1 MSQDFYWEFEQLYR
15 GPEFLIKGRLQ
26 AYKPVLNHLREA
38 LPGCVMVDVGCGRG
52 EWLTLLS
59 ENGLRGIGVDTNE
72 SMVQRC
78 HEQGLEAHLAD
89 ALTYL
94 ENCASDSLGM
104 VTGFHIVEH
113 IPGDKLQALFTE
125 VFRVL
130 RPGGVVIFETPNPE
144 NLLVSTA
151 SFYLDPTHLHPL
163 PRQLLQ
169 FYAQWAGFSQSFILR
184 LQEQRE
190 LYDQA
195 PETLKNVLGAVSP
208 DHALVAFK
216 SDQPWVVYETLAQHE
231 REGGL
236 SQQIVIE
243 RFDAALQRDR
253 TQLERLQ
260 QQVADLQASMASLTA
275 ESSDLRG
282 LLAEVE
288 TRQMS
293 VRDELSA
300 LAADRDAS
308 REYELK
314 QDGRLS
320 NIEQAL
326 SKTFGTRVRRKLKA
340 IMGR

>member
-26 AYKPVLNHLREA
+26 AYQPVLDHLREA
-38 LPGCVMVDVGCGRG
+38 LPDGVAVDVGCGRG

-59 ENGLRGIGVDTNE
+59 ENGIRGIGVDTNE

-78 HEQGLEAHLAD
+78 HEQGIEAHLAD
-89 ALTYL
+89 ALAYL
-94 ENCASDSLGM
+94 KSCADDSLGM

-113 IPGDKLQALFTE
+113 IPEDKLQALFAE

-169 FYAQWAGFSQSFILR
+169 FYALWAGFSQSFILR

-190 LYDQA
+190 HYEQA
-195 PETLKNVLGAVSP
+195 PETLRSVLGAVSP

-216 SDQPWVVYETLAQHE
+216 SDQPWAVYDALAQHE
-231 REGGL
+231 RDCGL
-236 SQQIVIE
+236 SQHAVIE
-243 RFDAALQRDR
+243 RFDASLQRDR
-253 TQLERLQ
+253 AKLEQQQ
-260 QQVADLQASMASLTA
+260 QQVADLQNSLASLVA
-275 ESSDLRG
+275 EASYLRG
-282 LLAEVE
+282 LLSEVE
-288 TRQMS
+288 TRQLSMQDDLLAS
-293 VRDELSA
+293 QEAHRAHDLQQDE
-300 LAADRDAS
+300 
-308 REYELK
+308 
-314 QDGRLS
+314 RLS

-326 SKTFGTRVRRKLKA
+326 GKTFGTRVRRKLKA

>member
-1 MSQDFYWEFEQLYR
+1 MSQDFYWEFEQIYR

-26 AYKPVLNHLREA
+26 AYQPVLDHLREA
-38 LPGCVMVDVGCGRG
+38 LPDCVAVDVGCGRG
-52 EWLTLLS
+52 EWLTLLA
-59 ENGLRGIGVDTNE
+59 ENGFRGIGVDTNE

-89 ALTYL
+89 ALAYL
-94 ENCASDSLGM
+94 QSCSSDSLGM

-113 IPGDKLQALFTE
+113 VPGDKLQALFAE

-169 FYAQWAGFSQSFILR
+169 FYAQWAGFSRSFILR

-190 LYDQA
+190 LYEQA
-195 PETLKNVLGAVSP
+195 PETLKSVLGAVSP

-216 SDQPWVVYETLAQHE
+216 SDQQWAVYETLVQHE
-231 REGGL
+231 QDGGL
-236 SQQIVIE
+236 SQQAVIE
-243 RFDAALQRDR
+243 RFDAGLQRER
-253 TQLERLQ
+253 MQLAQLQ
-260 QQVADLQASMASLTA
+260 QQVADLHGSVASLAA
-275 ESSDLRG
+275 EASHLQG
-282 LLAEVE
+282 LLTEVE
-288 TRQMS
+288 TRQHS
-293 VRDELSA
+293 ARDEQEA
-300 LAADRDAS
+300 RRAHDRQ
-308 REYELK
+308 
-314 QDGRLS
+314 QDERLS

-326 SKTFGTRVRRKLKA
+326 GKTFGTRVRRKLKA
-340 IMGR
+340 LIGR

>member
-26 AYKPVLNHLREA
+26 AYQPVLDHLREA
-38 LPGCVMVDVGCGRG
+38 LPDCVAVDVGCGRG
-52 EWLTLLS
+52 EWLTLLA

-78 HEQGLEAHLAD
+78 HDQGLEAHLAD
-89 ALTYL
+89 ALAYL
-94 ENCASDSLGM
+94 QSCSSDSLGL

-113 IPGDKLQALFTE
+113 IPGDKLQALFAE

-169 FYAQWAGFSQSFILR
+169 FYAQWAGFSHSFILR

-190 LYDQA
+190 LYEQA
-195 PETLKNVLGAVSP
+195 PETLKSVLGAVSP

-216 SDQPWVVYETLAQHE
+216 SDQQWAVYETLLQHE
-231 REGGL
+231 QDGGL
-236 SQQIVIE
+236 SQQAVIE
-243 RFDAALQRDR
+243 RFDAGLQRER
-253 TQLERLQ
+253 MQLAQLQ
-260 QQVADLQASMASLTA
+260 QQVADLHDSVASLAA
-275 ESSDLRG
+275 EASHLQG
-282 LLAEVE
+282 LLTEVE
-288 TRQMS
+288 TRQHS
-293 VRDELSA
+293 ARDEQEA
-300 LAADRDAS
+300 HRAHDRQ
-308 REYELK
+308 
-314 QDGRLS
+314 QDERLS

-326 SKTFGTRVRRKLKA
+326 GKTFGTRVRRKLKA
-340 IMGR
+340 IIGR